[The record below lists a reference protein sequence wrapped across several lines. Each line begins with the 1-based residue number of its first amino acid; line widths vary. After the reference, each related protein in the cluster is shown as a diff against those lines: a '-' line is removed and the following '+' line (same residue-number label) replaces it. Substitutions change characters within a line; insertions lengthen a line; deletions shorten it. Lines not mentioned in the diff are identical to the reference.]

1 MRARTSTVSMASNRP
16 VYSSHSTTSF
26 SSGLATETA
35 GGGEAAGAWAAFSP
49 QAVKPSV
56 KSPKT
61 SRAARN
67 FGWPRIRCPPVL
79 RLQSTS
85 AKPLP
90 KWKAAAIPDA
100 WIIFVELSHTAG
112 AAPAA
117 IPPRAYG
124 PVESFRR
131 KTPLILSFSPRGE
144 GTLELPPADVL
155 GFSLPLGER
164 DRVRGSPRSSQPDLV
179 SCTTVIARR
188 LQPPW

>member
-1 MRARTSTVSMASNRP
+1 MAPSVNFTSLRKPEMRARTSTVSMASNRP

-35 GGGEAAGAWAAFSP
+35 GGGEAAGAWAAFSL
-49 QAVKPSV
+49 QAVKPSA

-61 SRAARN
+61 NRAARN

-85 AKPLP
+85 ATPLP

-124 PVESFRR
+124 PVERLC
-131 KTPLILSFSPRGE
+131 KVPPPLILSFSPRGE

-155 GFSLPLGER
+155 GSSLPLGRE
-164 DRVRGSPRSSQPDLV
+164 
-179 SCTTVIARR
+179 TE
-188 LQPPW
+188 